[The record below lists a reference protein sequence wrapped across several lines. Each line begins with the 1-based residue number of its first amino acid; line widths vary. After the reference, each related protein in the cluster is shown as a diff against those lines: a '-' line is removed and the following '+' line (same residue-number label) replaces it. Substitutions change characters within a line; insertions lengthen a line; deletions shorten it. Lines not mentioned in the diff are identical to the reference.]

1 MNIKKTLSA
10 LFVSGALTMATAP
23 HAQQENKVTGFTAK
37 DSLEGFTAKDSR
49 EFAGNFTLNDAL
61 TPGPAGFWFGSN
73 ASQVFRTAI
82 VPRRQPVSMLRS
94 SEMPQIGEIVATTEF
109 GKLSLHEFL
118 NHQLS
123 GTRGFIVVHKGR
135 IVYEQY
141 PGMRDTDS
149 HVTASAAKV
158 ELEKNL
164 EILAIKEK
172 ENVYKATVSS
182 TQHILNNFLNQ
193 LTLVNREINKNPT
206 FDKEVAKKFK
216 SMTEQAT
223 NLVAKLAS
231 VQKIEAEEIKKSVYP
246 K

>member
-1 MNIKKTLSA
+1 MLDLVEFIETNQHHLNGVIDLLPIPIFIKDTDGKYIACNFAFEEFSQLKREQLIGKSVFD
-10 LFVSGALTMATAP
+10 LW
-23 HAQQENKVTGFTAK
+23 NKDQA
-37 DSLEGFTAKDSR
+37 
-49 EFAGNFTLNDAL
+49 
-61 TPGPAGFWFGSN
+61 
-73 ASQVFRTAI
+73 QVFHNKDMELFSNPGEQIYETEVDI
-82 VPRRQPVSMLRS
+82 
-94 SEMPQIGEIVATTEF
+94 SEFDKYNIQFHKTTF
-109 GKLSLHEFL
+109 RDLDGKLAGLV
-118 NHQLS
+118 
-123 GTRGFIVVHKGR
+123 GVVFD
-135 IVYEQY
+135 I
-141 PGMRDTDS
+141 T
-149 HVTASAAKV
+149 AKV